1 MDELLRRGWVEEVGD
16 AGDGRRV
23 NLRATEAG
31 ASALGYR
38 GVAIPAVKAGKAV
51 AFACTDWTERRWHR
65 GGALGR
71 AIVAALVTKGCIER
85 TDGSRVVTLTGGLE
99 RWLESS

>member
-1 MDELLRRGWVEEVGD
+1 MDELLRRGWVEEARD

-31 ASALGYR
+31 ASALGDR
-38 GVAIPAVKAGKAV
+38 GVAIPVVKSGKAV
-51 AFACTDWTERRWHR
+51 AFACTDWTERRWHL

-71 AIVAALVTKGCIER
+71 AIADALVDAGCIER
-85 TDGSRVVTLTGGLE
+85 TDGSRVVTLTAGVE
-99 RWLESS
+99 RWLDG